1 MSSFIKERDKDI
13 SNFHYL
19 CKDLLKYIRRR
30 IIKKYVFPELSL
42 SLNEPNKKWKYYK
55 GDDEIVTE
63 EEKLYNLFK
72 DNDFLKHVQKFY
84 ESLVIIINALEE
96 NVKNF
101 EMSKKEIEIG
111 EKKINL
117 LFEVN
122 YQLNK
127 FFNPGADIPLNQRN
141 KFNGKNSQNIT
152 NHLSLVKL
160 LNILNELKIINTIK
174 DSNIMEDN
182 NNNNFSEISK
192 VYDNDINKENNYID
206 NNSKLQIKKE
216 NFKKE
221 ENIINNDIENQIP
234 FEDQNIINTSYNTNI
249 IRKPS
254 DNSSIKEFKFLS
266 KKTKRD
272 KDIYINR
279 KSEKYIDI
287 YDSNLIDLIET
298 KYNYNRS
305 NNHNKQI
312 IKEDDKYYK
321 KESNSHDEI
330 IEFSENENIGKENNE
345 NIKFNRSIS
354 FDEENSNS
362 NSNNSKSINSNEF
375 MINSKDL
382 EFEKELK
389 IQFSCI
395 FSYGRSN
402 SDIIHEIKNILNKI
416 HDIKFPEDKNKFE
429 KPYIIGS
436 YKHFDAKFLLDS
448 FPDIDIILKYNDI
461 ESVEEI
467 NEISKEIIYKNMGLN
482 YIEISKRYDNENEI
496 AQVKNKC
503 KIKIKENDFFIY
515 INLFFVNINISSYI
529 KKEKCINK
537 YLLTND
543 IYNSKNKILICLF
556 LRRWRRKFKLFFIMP
571 EFLDIIVD
579 FYYDENI
586 KISLII
592 EDICHDLINESINFS
607 IKKGKIIDD
616 ENKNEIIEFIR
627 EWFKISGHSEE
638 LNKAIISTYN
648 YFLNDD
654 FYSLFQID

>member
-1 MSSFIKERDKDI
+1 MSDIKKERDKDI
-13 SNFHYL
+13 LKFHYL
-19 CKDLLKYIRRR
+19 CKDLFKYIRRR

-42 SLNEPNKKWKYYK
+42 SENEPNKNWKYYK
-55 GDDEIVTE
+55 GEDEIITE
-63 EEKLYNLFK
+63 EEKLHNLFK
-72 DNDFLKHVQKFY
+72 DNSFLKHVQKFY
-84 ESLVIIINALEE
+84 ESLVIIINILEE

-111 EKKINL
+111 ERKINL

-127 FFNPGADIPLNQRN
+127 FFNPGADIHLNQRN

-221 ENIINNDIENQIP
+221 EKIINNDIENKIP
-234 FEDQNIINTSYNTNI
+234 FEDQNIINTSYNTNTKS
-249 IRKPS
+249 KPS
-254 DNSSIKEFKFLS
+254 DNSSIKEFNFLS

-287 YDSNLIDLIET
+287 YDSNLIDLIGT

-312 IKEDDKYYK
+312 IKDEDKYYK
-321 KESNSHDEI
+321 KESNSHDEN
-330 IEFSENENIGKENNE
+330 IEFSENQNIGKENNE
-345 NIKFNRSIS
+345 NIKLNRSIS

-362 NSNNSKSINSNEF
+362 NSNNSNSINSNEF
-375 MINSKDL
+375 MINSKEL
-382 EFEKELK
+382 EFKKELK

-416 HDIKFPEDKNKFE
+416 HDIKFPENKNKFE

-467 NEISKEIIYKNMGLN
+467 NEISKEIIYKKT
-482 YIEISKRYDNENEI
+482 I
-496 AQVKNKC
+496 
-503 KIKIKENDFFIY
+503 IY
-515 INLFFVNINISSYI
+515 
-529 KKEKCINK
+529 
-537 YLLTND
+537 
-543 IYNSKNKILICLF
+543 
-556 LRRWRRKFKLFFIMP
+556 
-571 EFLDIIVD
+571 
-579 FYYDENI
+579 
-586 KISLII
+586 
-592 EDICHDLINESINFS
+592 
-607 IKKGKIIDD
+607 
-616 ENKNEIIEFIR
+616 
-627 EWFKISGHSEE
+627 
-638 LNKAIISTYN
+638 
-648 YFLNDD
+648 YF
-654 FYSLFQID
+654 